1 MEPIPATGDFSQP
14 IPEIQAL
21 RNCMK
26 RKNDKD
32 FSHIGTLINNVLNTC
47 RNERPDSEMTR
58 IWALWDETMGVTIAE
73 NARPAAFKGQLLV
86 VQVASSPWMQQ
97 LQFLKKDIIQKLNSA
112 LGKELVQ
119 DIKFKIGSM

>member
-1 MEPIPATGDFSQP
+1 
-14 IPEIQAL
+14 
-21 RNCMK
+21 MK
-26 RKNDKD
+26 PKNDKD
-32 FSHIGTLINNVLNTC
+32 FFHIGTLISNILNTC
-47 RNERPDSEMTR
+47 RNERPDSDMIR
-58 IWALWDETMGVTIAE
+58 IWALWDKTMGVTIAE

-119 DIKFKIGSM
+119 EIKFKIGPI

>member
-1 MEPIPATGDFSQP
+1 MERIPTTGDFSQH
-14 IPEIQAL
+14 IPDIQEL
-21 RNCMK
+21 KNFMK
-26 RKNDKD
+26 PKKNKN

-47 RNERPDSEMTR
+47 RKERPDSEMTR

-73 NARPAAFKGQLLV
+73 NARPEAFKGQLLV
-86 VQVASSPWMQQ
+86 VQVTNSPWMQQ

-112 LGKELVQ
+112 LGKELVK

>member
-1 MEPIPATGDFSQP
+1 
-14 IPEIQAL
+14 
-21 RNCMK
+21 MK
-26 RKNDKD
+26 RKNDKN